1 MKFIID
7 NISEL
12 NNNNNNNNNINK
24 FHIILKLESKFLN
37 NYYFYKIIY
46 KIK

>member
-12 NNNNNNNNNINK
+12 NNNNNNNINK
-24 FHIILKLESKFLN
+24 FHIILNFN
-37 NYYFYKIIY
+37 QNF
-46 KIK
+46 